1 MNSSDPKC
9 KRCLLSDLAEKDR
22 QELWKYID
30 VLKPED
36 RAKAWVEEKRLEIC
50 RSCDRLENA
59 TCLACGCYVEVRA
72 ALKDGSCPRKKWI

>member
-1 MNSSDPKC
+1 MNYSDKKC
-9 KRCLLSDLAEKDR
+9 KRCLLRDLAEKDR
-22 QELWKYID
+22 QELGKYID

-36 RAKAWVEEKRLEIC
+36 RAKAGVEEKRLEIC

>member
-1 MNSSDPKC
+1 MNSSDKKC
-9 KRCLLSDLAEKDR
+9 KRCLLRDLAEKDR

-36 RAKAWVEEKRLEIC
+36 RAKVWVEEKRLEIC